1 MKKHVFEILSFCS
14 FFGAFILLM
23 SPALL
28 TTSCTNTDTQAP
40 QEDSVKESEFE
51 QWHGFN
57 VRVVDSCEYIIRADY
72 TTRGSACWGHGFMA
86 HKGNCKYCA
95 ERRKKEQDELKQE
108 IVNEVTKAMKE
119 QSKTWTWQTAD
130 HIIHRIY
137 EEDYDG
143 EE

>member
-23 SPALL
+23 SPAVL
-28 TTSCTNTDTQAP
+28 TTSCTNTATQEPKEA
-40 QEDSVKESEFE
+40 SVKQAKFE
-51 QWHGFN
+51 RWHGFK
-57 VRVVDSCEYIIRADY
+57 VRVVDSCEYIIHE
-72 TTRGSACWGHGFMA
+72 GNSNGFMA
-86 HKGNCKYCA
+86 HKGNCRFCA
-95 ERRKKEQDELKQE
+95 ERRKKEQETLKQE
-108 IVNEVTKAMKE
+108 IVNEVTKSMKE
-119 QSKTWTWQTAD
+119 QSKAWTWQTAD